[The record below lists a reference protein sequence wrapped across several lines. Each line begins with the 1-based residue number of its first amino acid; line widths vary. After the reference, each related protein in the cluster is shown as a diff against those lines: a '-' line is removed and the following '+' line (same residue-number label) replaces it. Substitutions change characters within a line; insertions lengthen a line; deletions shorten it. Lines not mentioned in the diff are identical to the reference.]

1 MSEEENISA
10 KLPETINSLCSR
22 LPDVYSESAV
32 QEEQNSRT
40 DFSSPAAYENVK
52 QLSDRIFSELRDIH
66 KVCQNFIAGR
76 LVKAEEELDTYHS
89 IDRGR
94 AFDDV
99 LRNIASIYIDYE
111 DLPEFVGNEKAR
123 RRINYMLA
131 DILQV
136 LESYGVEIQKSTQ
149 GEERK
154 LKLTQT
160 AERIETD
167 NPELYGKI
175 ARSKRPGFRRENDA
189 IIRELVAV
197 YIEKEERTSD

>member
-1 MSEEENISA
+1 MSEENISA
-10 KLPETINSLCSR
+10 KLPEAINLLCSES
-22 LPDVYSESAV
+22 PDVHSESAV
-32 QEEQNSRT
+32 QEGQNSRT
-40 DFSSPAAYENVK
+40 DFSSLATNENMK

-66 KVCQNFIAGR
+66 KVCQNFIAGS

-111 DLPEFVGNEKAR
+111 DLPEIVGNEKAR
-123 RRINYMLA
+123 KRINYMLM

-136 LESYGVEIQKSTQ
+136 LESYGVEIQKSIQ

-154 LKLTQT
+154 LRLTKT
-160 AERIETD
+160 AEYIETD

-175 ARSKRPGFRRENDA
+175 ARSKRTGFRRENDA
-189 IIRELVAV
+189 LIKELVAV
-197 YIEKEERTSD
+197 YIKKEESRSD